1 VTSDRIHPLEIGRD
15 RCGIG
20 AQLFFFSFLVV
31 ILIVPWIL
39 GWVDEGIQWFLP
51 NRVYDLVDVGLNAAF
66 GLMAIVA
73 SLVVGLARKLDIRK
87 RLGLR
92 KG

>member
-1 VTSDRIHPLEIGRD
+1 LLAAVATAL
-15 RCGIG
+15 
-20 AQLFFFSFLVV
+20 
-31 ILIVPWIL
+31 L